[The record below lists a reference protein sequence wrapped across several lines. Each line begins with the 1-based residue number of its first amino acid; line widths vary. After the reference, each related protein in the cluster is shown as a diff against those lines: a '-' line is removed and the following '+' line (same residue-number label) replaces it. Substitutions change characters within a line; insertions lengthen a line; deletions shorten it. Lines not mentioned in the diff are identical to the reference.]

1 MSYVQVRPFNPSK
14 MGTRKNW
21 CLANCM
27 AGFEPPVPS
36 KYPDAKS
43 AMQANKDAGTLHP
56 MDTLPLNCAVPV
68 FADTPSQWE
77 HVMVCD
83 KGVMWSDGQIVDAG
97 NFNYFGWGESLNDV
111 RIVDYV
117 PDPEPQPEP
126 TPAPEPDDG
135 FKVGDKVVPITL
147 VDYYGTPLIQYD
159 DFYTISEING
169 DRVVLTA
176 PRGDK
181 MEIWC
186 AMNINNIRKA

>member
-27 AGFEPPVPS
+27 TGFEPPVPS

-43 AMQANKDAGTLHP
+43 AMQANKDAGTLHS

-83 KGVMWSDGQIVDAG
+83 KGTMWSDGQIVDAG
-97 NFNYFGWGESLNDV
+97 KFNYFGWGETLNDV

-126 TPAPEPDDG
+126 TPTPEPDDG

-159 DFYTISEING
+159 DVYTISEING